1 MYLHECIC
9 IRNDSIIKELN
20 MKSIHP
26 NFLALT
32 LAGLLSAASAS
43 ALAQSMPDTTAGA
56 SSFKSFDSNGDG
68 KISLEEFKAQG
79 GQEQVFTETDTNQDK
94 SLSNDE
100 FSMLGKPSTKR
111 Y

>member
-1 MYLHECIC
+1 
-9 IRNDSIIKELN
+9 

-26 NFLALT
+26 HFLTLT

-43 ALAQSMPDTTAGA
+43 AVAQSMPDTAPESAAPTAGA
-56 SSFKSFDSNGDG
+56 ASTSFMNFDSNGDG

-79 GQEQVFTETDTNQDK
+79 GGEQIFTAIDANQDM
-94 SLSNDE
+94 SLNNDE
-100 FSMLGKPSTKR
+100 FSKLGKPSAQR

>member
-1 MYLHECIC
+1 
-9 IRNDSIIKELN
+9 

-26 NFLALT
+26 HFLTLT
-32 LAGLLSAASAS
+32 LAGLLSAASVSAFAQPMPEAAPAS
-43 ALAQSMPDTTAGA
+43 AAATAGA
-56 SSFKSFDSNGDG
+56 PSFKSHDSNGDG

-79 GQEQVFTETDTNQDK
+79 GQEQTFTKMDANQDK

-100 FSMLGKPSTKR
+100 FSKLGKSSTKP

>member
-1 MYLHECIC
+1 
-9 IRNDSIIKELN
+9 
-20 MKSIHP
+20 MKSIRPH
-26 NFLALT
+26 FLTLT

-43 ALAQSMPDTTAGA
+43 ALAQSMPDTAPETSFSPTAGA
-56 SSFKSFDSNGDG
+56 SSFKTFDSNGDG

-79 GQEQVFTETDTNQDK
+79 GQEQVFTATDANQDK

>member
-1 MYLHECIC
+1 
-9 IRNDSIIKELN
+9 

-26 NFLALT
+26 HFLTLT

-43 ALAQSMPDTTAGA
+43 AWAQSMPDAAPTAGA
-56 SSFKSFDSNGDG
+56 SSFKNHDSNGDG

-79 GQEQVFTETDTNQDK
+79 GQEQTFTKMDANQDK

-100 FSMLGKPSTKR
+100 FSKLGKSSTKS

>member
-1 MYLHECIC
+1 
-9 IRNDSIIKELN
+9 

-26 NFLALT
+26 HFLTLT

-43 ALAQSMPDTTAGA
+43 ALAQPMPEAAPSAASTADA
-56 SSFKSFDSNGDG
+56 PSFKSYDSNGDG

-79 GQEQVFTETDTNQDK
+79 GDERTFTKMDANKDK

-100 FSMLGKPSTKR
+100 FSKLGKSSTKP

>member
-1 MYLHECIC
+1 
-9 IRNDSIIKELN
+9 

-26 NFLALT
+26 NFLTLT

-43 ALAQSMPDTTAGA
+43 ALAQSMPGTSFSPTPSA
-56 SSFKSFDSNGDG
+56 SSFKSFDGNGDG
-68 KISLEEFKAQG
+68 NISLEEFKAQG
-79 GQEQVFTETDTNQDK
+79 GQEKIFTETDANQDK

-100 FSMLGKPSTKR
+100 FSKLGTPSTKR